1 MQKLLTGIILLL
13 SPFIFFYAAQNVSAN
28 TTKANTVI
36 LTKDQ
41 IINSDYLVKGNNVD
55 IVGTVNGDV
64 YVAGGSI
71 TVEGTINGDLLAI
84 GGNINIKGSIAGNAR
99 IIGGNILVTGSIGRN
114 LSILGGSSNFTDTAK
129 IGGSVAGAGG
139 AFTFYG
145 LVGKDVR
152 IAGGQLSLGN
162 KISGNVFTYIR
173 QLSVSPNA
181 NIAGDVTYWS
191 NQKAEVVSGAVIKGK
206 TMRNMLPK
214 SATPQMDSTKIASFV
229 PAITSFV
236 IFGKIISFLASL
248 IIGIFFIKLFPICV
262 QKLVSSIKTSFWK
275 NVGIGLL
282 IAIVTPIIVVLLFCT
297 LIGIPLAVFG
307 GILFMLSLY
316 LAHIVAA
323 LVIGKWAVK
332 YISKNDHLNWSL
344 FVGLVI
350 YGIASIIPVL
360 GWLFSMI
367 FVAVGLGAI
376 LMEKKHSY
384 VQLRAKNLI

>member
-152 IAGGQLSLGN
+152 IAGGQLSLRS
-162 KISGNVFTYIR
+162 KINGNVFTYID

-181 NIAGDVTYWS
+181 NIAGNVTYWS
-191 NQKAEVVSGAVIKGK
+191 SQKAELAPGAVIKGK
-206 TMRNMLPK
+206 TIQNVLPK
-214 SATPQMDSTKIASFV
+214 SATPRMESAKF
-229 PAITSFV
+229 TSIIPMIVTFV
-236 IFGKIISFLASL
+236 IFVRIIGFLASF
-248 IIGIFFIKLFPICV
+248 IIGILFIKLFPVCV
-262 QKLVSSIKTSFWK
+262 QKTVNSTNKSFWK
-275 NVGIGLL
+275 NVGIGFLT
-282 IAIVTPIIVVLLFCT
+282 AIVTPIVIILLFCT
-297 LIGIPLAVFG
+297 LIGMPLAVFG
-307 GILFMLSLY
+307 GILFAFSLY
-316 LAHIVAA
+316 VAHIIAGI
-323 LVIGKWAVK
+323 VIGKWAIK
-332 YISKNDHLNWSL
+332 YISKKDHMNWSL
-344 FVGLVI
+344 LVGLVI
-350 YGIASIIPVL
+350 YGILSVIPVL
-360 GWLFSMI
+360 GWLFSTV
-367 FVAVGLGAI
+367 FVTAGLGAI
-376 LMEKKHSY
+376 LAEKKHSY
-384 VQLRAKNLI
+384 VELRAKKLI